1 MGAPMKCLDC
11 DARWYGFASTQC
23 CDCGGDNVDVD
34 APPSEPDARMLALV
48 DLVKSAGGKLS
59 DADERVYE
67 FFDDRGN
74 GFDTYNLC
82 IDFGLVRECADETLE
97 CGALELKTE

>member
-11 DARWYGFASTQC
+11 DARWYGIGSDHC
-23 CDCGGDNVDVD
+23 HDCGSDNIDVD
-34 APPSEPDARMLALV
+34 APPSEPDARMLQLV
-48 DLVKSAGGKLS
+48 ELVKSSGGKVS
-59 DADERVYE
+59 DADERIWE

-82 IDFGLVRECADETLE
+82 MMFGLTREATDDVAE
-97 CGALELKTE
+97 CGATELVQN